1 MNAGLSDILRATGS
15 LAEEKC
21 GITTDEESP
30 KRVVV
35 ASANSQSVRREGC
48 GSLVSKRPSV

>member
-1 MNAGLSDILRATGS
+1 MNAVLSDILRATGS
-15 LAEEKC
+15 LAEVKC
-21 GITTDEESP
+21 GITTDEEFL

-48 GSLVSKRPSV
+48 GSLVSKQPSV

>member
-1 MNAGLSDILRATGS
+1 MAKKITGPQEF
-15 LAEEKC
+15 L
-21 GITTDEESP
+21 

-35 ASANSQSVRREGC
+35 SSTNSQSAEREGC